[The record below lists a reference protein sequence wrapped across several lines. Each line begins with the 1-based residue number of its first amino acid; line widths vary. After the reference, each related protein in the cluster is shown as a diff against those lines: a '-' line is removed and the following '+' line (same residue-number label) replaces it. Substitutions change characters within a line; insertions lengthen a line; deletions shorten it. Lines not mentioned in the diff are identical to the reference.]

1 MKKYIQKNIESFKVF
16 LCCFLLF
23 ALFFLGLGLYDLH
36 LVLDSLDKSMDL
48 CYLLAKHNCDL
59 STHQVDDLALFKK
72 DLKALIWNLVIT
84 KISMRVFYYHV
95 YFFFLF
101 A

>member
-1 MKKYIQKNIESFKVF
+1 MKKYRQSFKIF
-16 LCCFLLF
+16 LCCFFLF

-36 LVLDSLDKSMDL
+36 LVLNSLDKSMDL
-48 CYLLAKHNCDL
+48 CSLLAKHNCDL
-59 STHQVDDLALFKK
+59 YTYQVDDLALFKK
-72 DLKALIWNLVIT
+72 NLKALIWNLVII
-84 KISMRVFYYHV
+84 KIFMRVFYYHV